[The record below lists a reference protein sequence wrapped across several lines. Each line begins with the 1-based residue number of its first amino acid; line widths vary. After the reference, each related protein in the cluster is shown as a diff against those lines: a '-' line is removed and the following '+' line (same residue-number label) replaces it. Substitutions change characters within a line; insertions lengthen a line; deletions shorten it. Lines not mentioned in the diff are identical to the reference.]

1 MVAAMQAVQRIL
13 LVDDDR
19 PFADAIRRLLA
30 PHVVEA
36 TTATAALAM
45 LPGGGYDLA
54 IIDVRMW
61 PIDGLEL
68 AADMQRRGLTVP
80 VLLVT
85 GGDAARVRQMA
96 DDLLLRNVSDV
107 LAKPVIPAEL
117 ERVLGQWLPPT
128 RVEVA
133 RIANDCGRSTTPGPA
148 SDLTVLVAN

>member
-1 MVAAMQAVQRIL
+1 MQAVHRIL

-107 LAKPVIPAEL
+107 LAKPINRVDL
-117 ERVLGQWLPPT
+117 EAAVAHAVVSSVSERIT
-128 RVEVA
+128 RRALAIAVA
-133 RIANDCGRSTTPGPA
+133 PSRPRWP
-148 SDLTVLVAN
+148 